1 MTRNIK
7 PEIRRRL
14 FEDRRATLLLIE
26 ELGPDEV
33 GRRPRPDAWSIKDHV
48 AHLIAVED
56 SVIAFAR
63 RILSVE
69 RPVADSYDVDAWNA
83 SQRAARAYLTW
94 KETLVALSATQERLL
109 FLLEEVPPKALSR
122 IGSHPIW
129 GEPITLGS
137 VLRVPYRH
145 ERGHRDEIKALT
157 GKGVCP
163 KSGRTPSK

>member
-1 MTRNIK
+1 MTRSII

-26 ELGPDEV
+26 ELGPDEA

-48 AHLIAVED
+48 AHLSAVEE
-56 SVIAFAR
+56 SVLAFAR
-63 RILSVE
+63 RILVE
-69 RPVADSYDVDAWNA
+69 EWPVADSYDVDAWNA
-83 SQRAARAYLTW
+83 RQRAERSDLVW
-94 KETLVALSATQERLL
+94 KGTLAELSATRERLL
-109 FLLEEVPPKALSR
+109 GLLEEVPQEALSR

-145 ERGHRDEIKALT
+145 ERGHRDEIKAL
-157 GKGVCP
+157 
-163 KSGRTPSK
+163 RSK